1 MSLTKLAPLAWPWP
15 VPGRGATEAGGSVS
29 QPAAAG
35 DDGVSGGVKKAR
47 LVGLL
52 SRGEAYGDRAGVEE
66 ECELISSV
74 SRVDSLQNER
84 AGSVRERGG
93 SRGARG
99 GAACGGARAGEGA
112 DGGRGQPELSGE
124 SPGRRVRE
132 LARTGIGAHL

>member
-1 MSLTKLAPLAWPWP
+1 LSLTKLAPLAWPWP

-66 ECELISSV
+66 ECVLISSV

-84 AGSVRERGG
+84 RAAGVGG
-93 SRGARG
+93 DQRKSWGV
-99 GAACGGARAGEGA
+99 E
-112 DGGRGQPELSGE
+112 
-124 SPGRRVRE
+124 
-132 LARTGIGAHL
+132 AHL

>member
-1 MSLTKLAPLAWPWP
+1 M
-15 VPGRGATEAGGSVS
+15 S

-66 ECELISSV
+66 ECVLISSV

-84 AGSVRERGG
+84 RAAGVGGDQRESWGV
-93 SRGARG
+93 
-99 GAACGGARAGEGA
+99 E
-112 DGGRGQPELSGE
+112 
-124 SPGRRVRE
+124 
-132 LARTGIGAHL
+132 AHL